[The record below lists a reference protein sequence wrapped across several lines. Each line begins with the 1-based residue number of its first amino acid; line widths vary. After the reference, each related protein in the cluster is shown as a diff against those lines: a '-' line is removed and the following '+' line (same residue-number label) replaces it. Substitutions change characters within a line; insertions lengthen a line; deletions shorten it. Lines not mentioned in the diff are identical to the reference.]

1 MNELTQLMT
10 AARFASA
17 TAGWVVGIK
26 AGAALLFVFFLAVFD
41 VATACFPPISFV
53 YAICYHNP

>member
-1 MNELTQLMT
+1 MT